1 MVVIKDLAISTIHL
15 ERHNHTIRM
24 VNNHTRKVVVVRS
37 QVAEVQEDLVT
48 VSHTIKVVVVISRL
62 IISQEAAH
70 NPTIRA
76 ITNLVVRGNLSASGA
91 ENLVTCDVIAQMR
104 QLQDQWT

>member
-1 MVVIKDLAISTIHL
+1 MATTHL
-15 ERHNHTIRM
+15 ERHNHTTRM
-24 VNNHTRKVVVVRS
+24 GSNHTRKVVAIRS
-37 QVAEVQEDLVT
+37 QKVEVREDLVT
-48 VSHTIKVVVVISRL
+48 VSHTVKVVVVVISRL

-70 NPTIRA
+70 SPTIRA
-76 ITNLVVRGNLSASGA
+76 MTNLVVRGNLYASGA